1 MCGPAALPA
10 LSIVG
15 AAVSAGGQIYSG
27 IMASNA
33 AKYRGDIAEQN
44 KGLAREAAQDEIER
58 GEEDQR
64 QLGREVAQRVGSQ
77 TARMAAN
84 NVDITVGSA
93 ARTIDDTKMLGREDS
108 EILAENTRRAVR
120 GQQINAH
127 NFEAEKRAARVE
139 AKGAKIASYF
149 GAASSIIGG
158 ATQYGKLKAGRS

>member
-1 MCGPAALPA
+1 MCGPAALA
-10 LSIVG
+10 IAG

-27 IMASNA
+27 IMAANA
-33 AKYRGDIAEQN
+33 ANYRGDIAEQN
-44 KGLAREAAQDEIER
+44 KELAREAADDQIAR

-84 NVDITVGSA
+84 NVDITTGSA
-93 ARTIDDTKMLGREDS
+93 ARTIEDTQMLGREDS

-120 GQQINAH
+120 GQQINAY

-139 AKGAKIASYF
+139 AKNAKISSYI

-158 ATQYGKLKAGRS
+158 ATQFGQLKSRQG